1 MKNNRIYFL
10 GIGGIGMSALAQYF
24 LAEGADV
31 FGYDLTPSPITDMLT
46 EKGAVIHFDD
56 NCARIPEHIDFVV
69 YTPAVPRTNAEF
81 QHFVQAGTP
90 MYKRSQVLGHITER
104 MPSIAVA
111 GTHGKT
117 TTTSMVCHLLAPE
130 VSIAGFIGGI
140 AKNFNDNLV
149 LGEHPV
155 MAVAEADEFDRS
167 FLTLHPAVAVITSMD
182 ADHLDIYGSRK
193 QLVEAFAQYA
203 RQSRTLVVEEQVAEE
218 ISHPDKRVYGLLP
231 EADYQACNITLKPN
245 RATFD
250 LRTPDGTLQ
259 GLQLRANGIYNVLNA
274 TAAIAAILEEA
285 KQNPT
290 LRTITNANAIS
301 GKLQTFAGVKRR
313 FDYIIE
319 RDDLIFIDD
328 YAHHPQEMRSF
339 ITAVRGIYPD
349 KRICGIFQPHLYS
362 RTRDFAPQF
371 AEVLALLDEVILLP
385 IYPAREKPIPG
396 ITSDYLL
403 SLIDHPHKT
412 VLQKEELVPYLQEHR
427 PDVLL
432 TIGAGDID
440 RLVKP
445 LEEGLTGKE
454 VSLPN
459 E

>member
-1 MKNNRIYFL
+1 MTNKRIYFL

-24 LAEGADV
+24 LAEGDSIY
-31 FGYDLTPSPITDMLT
+31 GYDLTPSPITDMLT
-46 EKGAVIHFDD
+46 TKGAVIHFDD
-56 NCARIPEHIDFVV
+56 NCAHIPENVDFVV

-81 QHFVQAGTP
+81 QYFIQKGTP
-90 MYKRSQVLGHITER
+90 MYKRSQVLGHITEK
-104 MPSIAVA
+104 MPAIAVA

-140 AKNFNDNLV
+140 AKNFDDNLV

-182 ADHLDIYGSRK
+182 ADHLDIYGSRE

-203 RQSRTLVVEEQVAEE
+203 RQSRTLVVEEQVAGE
-218 ISHPDKRVYGLLP
+218 IVHPDKRVYGLLP
-231 EADYQACNITLKPN
+231 EADYQAYNITLKPN

-250 LRTPDGTLQ
+250 LHTPDGILQ

-274 TAAIAAILEEA
+274 TAAIAAIMEEA

-290 LRTITNANAIS
+290 LRAAASVDAIS

-349 KRICGIFQPHLYS
+349 KRICGVFQPHLYS

-371 AEVLALLDEVILLP
+371 AEVLALLDDIILLP

-396 ITSDYLL
+396 ITSEWLL
-403 SLIDHPHKT
+403 SLIRHPSKR
-412 VLQKEELVPYLQEHR
+412 VLPKEELLPYLQAHR

-445 LEEGLTGKE
+445 LGEGL
-454 VSLPN
+454 
-459 E
+459 